1 MVAPKYHED
10 GQFDDAV
17 DDVQSQNNIMERP
30 SENSNT
36 FNTVGRGDASY
47 IDDTN
52 WLEWSD
58 ADDLEGEG
66 DSGDD
71 ELREED
77 FDDNRVEDED
87 WDATER
93 DFTKQFNR
101 LRQHIAVRT
110 GAAEGTQQATSRS
123 ASSVAVLPAV
133 NRPRKTAA
141 VPAPVSLHH
150 QDKRT
155 SDQLAALSKY
165 ASRLKHIDEP
175 YRMGMGASINRK
187 GPSAH
192 ANMKDKADRATN
204 EQVLDPRTRII
215 LYKMI
220 GRGLVQEI
228 NGCVSTG
235 KEANVYHAISP
246 EGRHLAMKIYK
257 TSILIFKDRDRYVS
271 GERRFQRGYSRHNPR
286 KMVRMWAE
294 KEMRNLRRLATAGI
308 PCPAPIE
315 VRENVLVMEFLGDE
329 EGWASPRLKDAE
341 IPESEYRR
349 LYEDLVLIVRRLF
362 HDCRLVHADLSE
374 YNILYHANS
383 LYIIDVSQSVEH
395 DHPHAFDFLR
405 KDISNVE
412 DYFSRRGVR
421 TLGLRRAFEFVTQD
435 RAALSS
441 EIDIPIENPENH
453 EAVIQKERKVLSR
466 WISEAETSN
475 TEMADGGQGDD
486 VEAHAHEDAVF
497 MHSFIPRRLN
507 DVFDPE
513 RDVDIVN
520 RGEGNKLIYA
530 DTIGIVQPSAVT
542 QPESIDGGEEV
553 RKSVRF
559 MEDGVKN
566 ISLDGQPATGTVPN
580 GKEVDEGL
588 KAERDEDSSETEDE
602 DDSDSDSGQ
611 ADSAQRSGDRK
622 PRGHRHEDR
631 DSKKERKKAVK
642 EEARERRKHKMK
654 KAEKKKKVKAT
665 RHS

>member
-1 MVAPKYHED
+1 MSVPKYHEE

-17 DDVQSQNNIMERP
+17 DDVQSQNNIVERP
-30 SENSNT
+30 SENFNT
-36 FNTVGRGDASY
+36 SNTVGRRDASY
-47 IDDTN
+47 IDDVN

-58 ADDLEGEG
+58 AEDAEEEG
-66 DSGDD
+66 DSDDD

-87 WDATER
+87 WDVTER

-101 LRQHIAVRT
+101 LRQHVAVRSGT
-110 GAAEGTQQATSRS
+110 AEGTQQATSRS

-133 NRPRKTAA
+133 NRPRKSA

-175 YRMGMGASINRK
+175 YMMGMGASINRK

-294 KEMRNLRRLATAGI
+294 KELRNLRRLTIARI

-329 EGWASPRLKDAE
+329 EGWASPRLKDAG

-349 LYEDLVLIVRRLF
+349 LYEDLVLTVRRLF

-374 YNILYHANS
+374 YNILYHAKS

-405 KDISNVE
+405 KDIKNVE
-412 DYFSRRGVR
+412 DYFSRHGVH

-441 EIDIPIENPENH
+441 ELDIPTENLENPES
-453 EAVIQKERKVLSR
+453 ALQKERRILSR

-475 TEMADGGQGDD
+475 TEMVDDEQGGDA
-486 VEAHAHEDAVF
+486 EAHAHEDAVF
-497 MHSFIPRRLN
+497 MQSFIPRRLN

-513 RDVDIVN
+513 RDVDIVT
-520 RGEGNKLIYA
+520 RGEGNQLIYA

-542 QPESIDGGEEV
+542 EPGSIGGEEEV

-559 MEDGVKN
+559 MEDGIKN
-566 ISLDGQPATGTVPN
+566 ISVDDQPATRTVAN
-580 GKEVDEGL
+580 GKE
-588 KAERDEDSSETEDE
+588 ADEDSSETEDD
-602 DDSDSDSGQ
+602 DDSASDSGQ
-611 ADSAQRSGDRK
+611 ADPAQQSSERK

-631 DSKKERKKAVK
+631 DVKKERKKAVK

-654 KAEKKKKVKAT
+654 KAEKQKKIKAT